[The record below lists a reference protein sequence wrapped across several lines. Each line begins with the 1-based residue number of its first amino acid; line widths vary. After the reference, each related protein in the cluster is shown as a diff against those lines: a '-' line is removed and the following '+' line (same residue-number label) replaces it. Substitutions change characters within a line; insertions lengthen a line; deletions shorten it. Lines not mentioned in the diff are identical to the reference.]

1 MSHKAPDNTDI
12 STLMGMDPLGL
23 TDTQITTIVEQLRA
37 NRHRFLAGNAKAGTM
52 KPKAETVK
60 AKAAAKSQSIIG
72 DITGDLG
79 L

>member
-1 MSHKAPDNTDI
+1 MAQDAPDNTDI

-23 TDTQITTIVEQLRA
+23 SDQDISTIVEALRA
-37 NRHRFLAGNAKAGTM
+37 NRHRFLAGNAKAGSM
-52 KPKAETVK
+52 KPKTKTVK
-60 AKAAAKSQSIIG
+60 QKAAEKSASIIG